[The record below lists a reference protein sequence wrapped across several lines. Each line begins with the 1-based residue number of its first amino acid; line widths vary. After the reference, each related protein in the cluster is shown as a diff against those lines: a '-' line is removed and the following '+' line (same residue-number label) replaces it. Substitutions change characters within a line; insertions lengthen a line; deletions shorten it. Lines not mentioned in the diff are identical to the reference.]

1 MRQHKRLIA
10 VVLFLLLVFAAFE
23 LSGLRAHFSLGFLQ
37 QTIRDNQ
44 VSGLLIF
51 VLVFALGN
59 LVQIPGWVFLAA
71 AVLALGQLWGGVVT
85 YIAACLS
92 CTLTFFTIRLV
103 GGDALKKLDSPIA
116 VSLLGRLHAQPVKSI
131 LLLRMLFQ
139 TVPAL
144 NYTLAMS
151 GVRFRDYLIGTL
163 LGLPV
168 PIALYCVFFDYLAKV
183 LKIV

>member
-71 AVLALGQLWGGVVT
+71 AVLALGRTMGRRGHL
-85 YIAACLS
+85 Y
-92 CTLTFFTIRLV
+92 R
-103 GGDALKKLDSPIA
+103 
-116 VSLLGRLHAQPVKSI
+116 RLHLVHLH
-131 LLLRMLFQ
+131 LLHHPPGGR
-139 TVPAL
+139 
-144 NYTLAMS
+144 
-151 GVRFRDYLIGTL
+151 
-163 LGLPV
+163 
-168 PIALYCVFFDYLAKV
+168 
-183 LKIV
+183 